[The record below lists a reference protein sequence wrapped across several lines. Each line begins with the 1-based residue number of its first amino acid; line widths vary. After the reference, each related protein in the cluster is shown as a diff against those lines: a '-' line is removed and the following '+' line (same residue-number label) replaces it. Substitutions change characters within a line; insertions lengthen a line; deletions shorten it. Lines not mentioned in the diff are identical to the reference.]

1 MNKTPEEI
9 MHEADALIEQV
20 QRGLAATADILR
32 DPGLDP
38 DKLPAEMKEKIQA
51 EAQELF
57 RKDLEDVE
65 RDVAEEM
72 SRRSFAAAGPRTGA
86 RRKLRNMI

>member
-9 MHEADALIEQV
+9 MREADALIEQV
-20 QRGLAATADILR
+20 QRNLAATADIYR
-32 DPGLDP
+32 DHGLDP
-38 DKLPAEMKEKIQA
+38 DKLPAEMNEKIQA

-65 RDVAEEM
+65 REVAEEM
-72 SRRSFAAAGPRTGA
+72 SRRSFAAAGPRSGA